1 MGAVLV
7 SIPAC
12 GVDAMA
18 VVVCPECGGKLGFHM
33 ADCTAPDRERD
44 AYLERMRVVRMRIDD
59 LGINVD
65 DLVEFI
71 EFASLKNN
79 LG

>member
-18 VVVCPECGGKLGFHM
+18 VVVCPECGGKRGFHM
-33 ADCTAPDRERD
+33 ADCTAPDREREN
-44 AYLERMRVVRMRIDD
+44 YFTRMRAVRDRLETLGIRADD
-59 LGINVD
+59 L
-65 DLVEFI
+65 LEFI
-71 EFASLKNN
+71 EFSSLKNN

>member
-1 MGAVLV
+1 
-7 SIPAC
+7 
-12 GVDAMA
+12 MA
-18 VVVCPECGGKLGFHM
+18 VVCPECGGKRGFHM
-33 ADCTAPDRERD
+33 EDCPAPDRERE

-59 LGINVD
+59 LGINAD